1 MHPPLG
7 YGHFR
12 VDHARDEFNQR
23 ARARESVF
31 EEEFEGW
38 YQHYPRK
45 VSRGPAEK
53 ALRKALGSGVSLE
66 TMIEG
71 DKRYTTQVAGSES
84 DYIKQ
89 PATWLNGKCW
99 RDEPEPRRG
108 AEPDGELTWW
118 QKRWLE
124 EQVAAELNGT

>member
-1 MHPPLG
+1 MILTRGGPVPPQGPSLRRKSRSPQL
-7 YGHFR
+7 FCKR
-12 VDHARDEFNQR
+12 L
-23 ARARESVF
+23 
-31 EEEFEGW
+31 W

-66 TMIEG
+66 TLIEG